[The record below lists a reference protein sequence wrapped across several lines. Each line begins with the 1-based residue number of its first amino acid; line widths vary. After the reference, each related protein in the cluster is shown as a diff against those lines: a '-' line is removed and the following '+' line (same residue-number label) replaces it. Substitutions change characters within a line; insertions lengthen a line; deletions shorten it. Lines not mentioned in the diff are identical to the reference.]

1 MRAQADAGGASGA
14 ADGGTAVPSPPA
26 SRSWLPPGVEFTEW
40 SLSES
45 GIDMRLPEGLSIAP
59 TPYGNGIFATKAFR
73 KGEVLYATLARQV
86 PYREGVIPL
95 RTDKGEFSLDMITH
109 TVRQEGDELRQLY
122 AFDSYMNH
130 SCNVR
135 RPESLQIPRPCAFR
149 RSARCPPAARPPI
162 RVFAAI
168 FLFNALG

>member
-1 MRAQADAGGASGA
+1 MRAQADAGGAPGA
-14 ADGGTAVPSPPA
+14 AVGGTAVPSPPA

-135 RPESLQIPRPCAFR
+135 RPDPSKTPTLAPS
-149 RSARCPPAARPPI
+149 RSAGCPPAARFHP
-162 RVFAAI
+162 RLCAAI

>member
-1 MRAQADAGGASGA
+1 
-14 ADGGTAVPSPPA
+14 
-26 SRSWLPPGVEFTEW
+26 
-40 SLSES
+40 
-45 GIDMRLPEGLSIAP
+45 MRLPEGLSIAP

-135 RPESLQIPRPCAFR
+135 RPDPSKTPTLAPS
-149 RSARCPPAARPPI
+149 RSAGCPPAARLHP
-162 RVFAAI
+162 RLCAAI